1 MIAEVAGD
9 VPHIITITTK
19 NGTVENAPGNKSPQ
33 MEPIDGTDDTQQSDE
48 QSAVGMA
55 ALIDVVKELVGER
68 TPDDEILRDEREA
81 EILRRA
87 KGHLEAAEKT
97 ISEGLPEDFISI
109 DMRSAWEALG
119 EITGETAAE
128 NIIDEIFSR
137 FCIGK

>member
-1 MIAEVAGD
+1 
-9 VPHIITITTK
+9 
-19 NGTVENAPGNKSPQ
+19 
-33 MEPIDGTDDTQQSDE
+33 
-48 QSAVGMA
+48 MA